1 MQFQIKINGFSYYWW
16 FDPVKAPSFAKRWIF
31 IENPVMILWNYS
43 LIPNTKSIPL
53 DGKLVR
59 GSHGRLP
66 SQGESPNPVY
76 VSNIKNISG
85 TKDGNNLSIVTVGQY
100 LKTLL

>member
-1 MQFQIKINGFSYYWW
+1 MDIHRKPGY
-16 FDPVKAPSFAKRWIF
+16 DPVELFF
-31 IENPVMILWNYS
+31 D
-43 LIPNTKSIPL
+43 PNTKSIPL

-85 TKDGNNLSIVTVGQY
+85 TKDDDNLSIVTVGQY
-100 LKTLL
+100 LKLL